1 LDGSVQENAGRSP
14 VIIVAVAVALAAIM
28 LGAGNKAS
36 AGNGSSRA
44 QIEPVVLS
52 GTGDGVSKKFTMKA
66 GVMALHIVYGGMG
79 FFIVNFYNE
88 SGYFQRTLAD
98 EKGPFEGSTLI
109 EVTEPRPSA
118 ADALT
123 SVDSTP
129 PKTAISVNGAAENG
143 WYNGPV
149 TVHLAALDARSGDI
163 TLEDDGAQII
173 RYYSD
178 EAGNHGQEASL
189 SINIG
194 GTAPITVY
202 SVAPQEM

>member
-1 LDGSVQENAGRSP
+1 
-14 VIIVAVAVALAAIM
+14 VAAAVVLAAIM

-52 GTGDGVSKKFTMKA
+52 GTGDGVFNKFTMEA
-66 GVMALHIVYGGMG
+66 GVMALHIAYGGMG

-88 SGYFQRTLAD
+88 SGYFQRTLAE
-98 EKGPFEGSTLI
+98 EKWPFEGSTLI

-163 TLEDDGAQII
+163 TLEDNGAQII
-173 RYYSD
+173 RYYAD
-178 EAGNHGQEASL
+178 EAGNLGQEASL